1 MLLRACGAYE
11 SFIRTHSWTDDSQQ
25 VAEFLLMDRLF
36 PRSVVYALATAEE
49 VLAALDPGHSRSGM
63 GDPTRRPI
71 GRLRARLEYT
81 DPHLLPEQLPELLIS
96 LQRTCREAS
105 EAITERYFK
114 YEQPVTWEQEG

>member
-1 MLLRACGAYE
+1 
-11 SFIRTHSWTDDSQQ
+11 
-25 VAEFLLMDRLF
+25 
-36 PRSVVYALATAEE
+36 
-49 VLAALDPGHSRSGM
+49 VLAALDPGPSRSGM
-63 GDPTRRPI
+63 GDVARRPI

-81 DPHLLPEQLPELLIS
+81 DPKLLTDQLPELLVS

>member
-1 MLLRACGAYE
+1 
-11 SFIRTHSWTDDSQQ
+11 

-49 VLAALDPGHSRSGM
+49 VLTALDPARTRSGM
-63 GDPTRRPI
+63 GDPARRPI

-81 DPHLLPEQLPELLIS
+81 DPQLLPDQLPELLS
-96 LQRTCREAS
+96 GLQRSCQESS

-114 YEQPVTWEQEG
+114 YEQPAAWEQEG